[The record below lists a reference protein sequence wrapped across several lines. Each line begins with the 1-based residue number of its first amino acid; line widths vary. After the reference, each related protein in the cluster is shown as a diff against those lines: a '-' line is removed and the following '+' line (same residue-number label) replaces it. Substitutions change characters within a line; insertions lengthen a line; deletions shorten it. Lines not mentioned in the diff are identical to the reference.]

1 MTLTEGGYSGYTVP
15 MKETKIRGIP
25 DDVWADILRMAGEDG
40 TSANRVML
48 EAITDRVNAWRKSE
62 KKRLAARMDE
72 LNQERLI

>member
-1 MTLTEGGYSGYTVP
+1 

-25 DDVWADILRMAGEDG
+25 EDVWADILRMAGEDG
-40 TSANRVML
+40 TSANRIMV
-48 EAITDRVNAWRKSE
+48 EAVTDRVNAWRKTE

>member
-1 MTLTEGGYSGYTVP
+1 MTLTKCGDNGYTVP

-48 EAITDRVNAWRKSE
+48 EAVTDRVNAWRKIE
-62 KKRLAARMDE
+62 KKRLVARMDE

>member
-1 MTLTEGGYSGYTVP
+1 LTKCGYNGYTIP

-25 DDVWADILRMAGEDG
+25 EDVWADILRMAGEDG

-48 EAITDRVNAWRKSE
+48 EAVTDRVNAWRKSE